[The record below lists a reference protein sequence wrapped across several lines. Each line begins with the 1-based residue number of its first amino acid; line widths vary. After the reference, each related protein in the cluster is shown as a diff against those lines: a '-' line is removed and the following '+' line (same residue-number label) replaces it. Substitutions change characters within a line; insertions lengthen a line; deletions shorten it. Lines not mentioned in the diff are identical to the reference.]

1 MQPGN
6 GKNPIVLT
14 QGKAEY
20 DLPENAGNLPNVDNN
35 H

>member
-6 GKNPIVLT
+6 GKYPVMFSK
-14 QGKAEY
+14 QKGKY
-20 DLPENAGNLPNVDNN
+20 DLPENAGNFANVDNT